1 MATKKKVESAED
13 IAEKARL
20 QYNESNRTLVCEIC
34 SETISVGYGGLGNYR
49 KVHKNSP
56 KCLKAK
62 ERKEKAET
70 ALKKP
75 KNGSLLSFLKKAK
88 APHPSISQ
96 PSSSKSILSP
106 FATSSTPSSSTTQ
119 LNSAP
124 ETSPPSASP
133 APFQIALPEPAST
146 DDDTSAIPSD
156 PYLALKGPSQD
167 EISAMKDRNTPV
179 LSRLRLLVT
188 HLPPTVPVATEA
200 DELAQYAEPRRF
212 DDPSIAGDDLWE
224 QVLNSA
230 LKRGLGWGGDIDVDV
245 ILRRGKLG
253 VEGLLGFVEYFVEE
267 RGVSE
272 GLFEG
277 KLGLIMD
284 GMLAKILNA
293 AQHVKATVAEPT
305 IQGPEHIDIEMPAAP
320 TTTTSP
326 SDATL
331 APDVEILEYTPA
343 IRGSVKHQCP
353 GYHLPMPE
361 NCTPHTSY
369 PFGLHSAQ
377 HLPWNYFVQG
387 DKMFLIAHD
396 CQKTFLKGDT
406 RSACKS
412 CHSLAQNSIIRGIRD
427 RMNNGAHINMTF
439 AYLGFDELV
448 LALKNKTD
456 QNQFLRFNALNQAR
470 SLERKKKGLSMYQRL
485 TVAIASKD
493 IPRVARVIHAGLQRR
508 KGIAGILEK
517 VTEAAQGVYK
527 VKSFSENE
535 RMLGTLLWRIGG
547 ARVGHILHRALGLPS
562 VGSLRNASVRIPVQ
576 PSAGMPT
583 AAEVSKNALNMLEGV
598 IPIIKNDPNVRHAVL
613 MFDELAVER
622 RPRYNQRTNE
632 LVGACLEHAH
642 EIALK
647 FETMGDV
654 EEFFRAVDDGDVH
667 LASEATIAGVGI
679 LSKENRLYSSRIV
692 LISADCKKE
701 TGSEHARVLQT
712 VVNGLDDIKA
722 TTNLRIVSIA
732 SDGEA
737 RRGSALVELTFKREL
752 SENSNIYPLLH
763 PLRLLDLH
771 VGDDDLTCD
780 KDWKHV
786 FKRFRNL
793 LLREQG
799 VLVDGFR
806 ITPSVIKKQL
816 ESTKS
821 KEHINSVANPN
832 DLQDVKLAFDLLH
845 DIWSL
850 PSIPTDDEDANPG
863 FRAGRDALVLLGKLL
878 HHLVYAYVC
887 VDLDL
892 DEQLEHLSAAAHLL
906 FVLYKTAGKEFIPTQ
921 LYIDII
927 LMIKNVFFS
936 VAKAKVDTPH
946 ACFFIIQLGTDRLE
960 IHFGILRTVVGND
973 CNLDVLQISDRTGGL
988 VEIADILSQRPDW
1001 DQGPRRMQIPTLSK
1015 QTGDVPEH
1023 ADHLSPQYLRGNY
1036 AVANV
1041 TLLTCWRRGR
1051 ARAEAEYPPAIEI
1064 LKEADKDK
1072 SINLLAPAG
1081 ALLVNIPLGEDD
1093 LDESSEHFA
1102 LNATADPSDPAPE
1115 TSSLHT
1121 DTADPAPETSLNGTT
1136 SEAQVDIEDVIETTE
1151 TNDDLPHNP
1160 TTEESSET
1168 QVTAIPSHSILVN
1181 GKIMRKSK
1189 VVAMFSRYRKKVT
1202 SWDRLKRVQ
1211 EMERYQSA
1219 HDQGTEYG
1227 SDTRLLLIHDPI
1239 ATLIYSDSRL
1249 WLAVGEVNGIKFAGK
1264 AIDRIGHS
1272 LLKEKAAKISFQ
1284 LVGLQQVSVDDA
1296 RVGSDDWRTYKVPGT
1311 SYELP
1316 GRCVEILS
1324 PEFSLSNGK
1333 SSYLLDTQSLAATAS
1348 ALVQRLSPSDLKAM
1362 PKRSPT
1368 LDYPYRE
1375 RGGKACFLA
1384 EVKEDDLVGVA
1395 EANLYTCTLCRP
1407 PVTLEVN
1414 AQRVLKHMG
1423 AHILFDPA
1431 VNRLDYPCS
1440 LCLLPSRVCKYYIAR
1455 GKGANGSWH
1464 VDGKRTTGCT
1474 RKINFQYR
1482 TAESSTDTAPCSN
1495 VPIRC
1500 PLCPDEPSIWRYN
1513 LRQHFVGT
1521 HSTEAAAQYQELWEI
1536 GEDERT
1542 AMRFVWDK
1550 RQPKGPKC
1558 APRKKAGPTLVASKQ
1573 HSSSIALSSNAN
1585 NPAHN
1590 SNDDSSAGS
1599 MESHENLARDEA
1611 TSPNN
1616 DADDDDDSRNETWQ
1630 WRLPSVEPGADGDGV
1645 TDSEG
1650 KEVDTGAELLSSME
1664 SDGVENSMMV
1674 VGGEEEVSVT
1684 SPTDQTPPQTTWT
1697 HRRCRATSVYGEPV
1711 NGGFY

>member
-1 MATKKKVESAED
+1 MKANAV
-13 IAEKARL
+13 IQARL
-20 QYNESNRTLVCEIC
+20 QYNESNRTLVCEVC
-34 SETISVGYGGLGNYR
+34 GETISVGYGGLGNYR

-70 ALKKP
+70 AQKKP
-75 KNGSLLSFLKKAK
+75 KNGSLLSFLKKTK
-88 APHPSISQ
+88 APHPISQ
-96 PSSSKSILSP
+96 PSSSTSIPSP
-106 FATSSTPSSSTTQ
+106 FATSSAPSSSTTP
-119 LNSAP
+119 LNSGP

-133 APFQIALPEPAST
+133 APFQIALPKPAST
-146 DDDTSAIPSD
+146 DDDTPAIPSD

-167 EISAMKDRNTPV
+167 EISEMKDRNTPV

-200 DELAQYAEPRRF
+200 DELAQYAEPQRF
-212 DDPSIAGDDLWE
+212 DNPSIAGDDLWE
-224 QVLNSA
+224 EVLNSA
-230 LKRGLGWGGDIDVDV
+230 LKRGLGWGGDVDVDG

-253 VEGLLGFVEYFVEE
+253 VEGLLGFVEYFVEG
-267 RGVSE
+267 RGVPES
-272 GLFEG
+272 LFEG
-277 KLGLIMD
+277 KLSLIMD
-284 GMLAKILNA
+284 GMLAKSTHFVYRILDA
-293 AQHVKATVAEPT
+293 AQHVKATIAEPT
-305 IQGPEHIDIEMPAAP
+305 IQGPEHVEIETPAAP
-320 TTTTSP
+320 TTTSPP

-343 IRGSVKHQCP
+343 IHGSVKRQCP

-387 DKMFLIAHD
+387 DKMFLIAHS

-412 CHSLAQNSIIRGIRD
+412 CSSLAQNTIIRGIRD
-427 RMNNGAHINMTF
+427 RMNNGTHINTTF

-493 IPRVARVIHAGLQRR
+493 IPRIARVIHAGLQRR

-576 PSAGMPT
+576 PSAGKPT
-583 AAEVSKNALNMLEGV
+583 AAEISKNALNMLEGI

-622 RPRYNQRTNE
+622 RPRYNERTNE
-632 LVGACLEHAH
+632 FVGVCREHGD
-642 EIALK
+642 EISLK

-654 EEFFRAVDDGDVH
+654 EELFRAVDDGDVH

-701 TGSEHARVLQT
+701 TGPEHARVLQT
-712 VVNGLDDIKA
+712 VLDGLDDVKP

-737 RRGSALVELTFKREL
+737 RRGASLVELTFKRKL
-752 SENSNIYPLLH
+752 SVDSNIYPLLH

-780 KDWKHV
+780 KDWKHI

-793 LLREQG
+793 LLRDRG

-806 ITPSVIKKQL
+806 ITPSVIKTHL
-816 ESTKS
+816 GSTKS
-821 KEHINSVANPN
+821 KEHVNSVTNPN

-845 DIWSL
+845 DIWTL
-850 PSIPTDDEDANPG
+850 PSIPSDNEDANPG
-863 FRAGRDALVLLGKLL
+863 FRTGRDALLLLGRLL

-906 FVLYKTAGKEFIPTQ
+906 FVLYKTSGKEFIPTQ
-921 LYIDII
+921 LYIDLI

-946 ACFFIIQLGTDRLE
+946 ACFFIVQLGTDRLE

-1001 DQGPRRMQIPTLSK
+1001 DQGPRRMQIPTLSQ

-1051 ARAEAEYPPAIEI
+1051 ARAEADYPPAIEI
-1064 LKEADKDK
+1064 LKEADKDG
-1072 SINLLAPAG
+1072 SINLLAPSG
-1081 ALLVNIPLGEDD
+1081 ALLVNVPLEEDD
-1093 LDESSEHFA
+1093 LDESSERFA
-1102 LNATADPSDPAPE
+1102 LNANTDPADAAPE
-1115 TSSLHT
+1115 TSQNA
-1121 DTADPAPETSLNGTT
+1121 DPADPAPETNLNGMTKT
-1136 SEAQVDIEDVIETTE
+1136 
-1151 TNDDLPHNP
+1151 PHA
-1160 TTEESSET
+1160 
-1168 QVTAIPSHSILVN
+1168 AIPSHSILVN
-1181 GKIMRKSK
+1181 GKKMRKSK

-1219 HDQGTEYG
+1219 HDQGHEYG

-1264 AIDRIGHS
+1264 VIDRLGHN

-1284 LVGLQQVSVDDA
+1284 LVGLRQVDFEDSRD
-1296 RVGSDDWRTYKVPGT
+1296 GSEDWRTYMVPGT

-1316 GRCVEILS
+1316 GKCIEILS

-1333 SSYLLDTQSLAATAS
+1333 SSYLLDTQALVATAA

-1362 PKRSPT
+1362 PKRSST

-1384 EVKEDDLVGVA
+1384 EVKEDDLIGVG
-1395 EANLYTCTLCRP
+1395 NTTTYLCSLCKP
-1407 PVTLEVN
+1407 PVKLDTN
-1414 AQRVLKHMG
+1414 AQRILEHVG
-1423 AHILFDPA
+1423 AHILFDPTI
-1431 VNRLDYPCS
+1431 NRLDNPCG
-1440 LCLLPSRVCKYYIAR
+1440 LCLLPPVSCKYFVTR
-1455 GKGANGSWH
+1455 GKGSKATYH
-1464 VDGKRTTGCT
+1464 VDTKQTTGCA
-1474 RKINFQYR
+1474 RKVNFQYR
-1482 TAESSTDTAPCSN
+1482 TAETSTNNSPCSN
-1495 VPIRC
+1495 VPIPC
-1500 PLCPDEPSIWRYN
+1500 PLCPGEPSIWRYN
-1513 LRQHFVGT
+1513 LQSHFVT
-1521 HSTEAAAQYQELWEI
+1521 IHSTEAAAQFRELWDI
-1536 GEDERT
+1536 AEDEMR
-1542 AMRFVWDK
+1542 AMRFVWDG
-1550 RQPKGPKC
+1550 RQPKGPK
-1558 APRKKAGPTLVASKQ
+1558 RTTKKKKGPALIASKA
-1573 HSSSIALSSNAN
+1573 HSSSVALQASRSAYTVSRFASNPYSPS
-1585 NPAHN
+1585 NP
-1590 SNDDSSAGS
+1590 
-1599 MESHENLARDEA
+1599 E
-1611 TSPNN
+1611 
-1616 DADDDDDSRNETWQ
+1616 
-1630 WRLPSVEPGADGDGV
+1630 
-1645 TDSEG
+1645 
-1650 KEVDTGAELLSSME
+1650 
-1664 SDGVENSMMV
+1664 
-1674 VGGEEEVSVT
+1674 
-1684 SPTDQTPPQTTWT
+1684 
-1697 HRRCRATSVYGEPV
+1697 Y
-1711 NGGFY
+1711 